1 LNAEKLDS
9 SIILDLSFDFLLLE
23 SGTSKSN
30 SGMNLHPSILEGLKW
45 FDLTENP
52 VCFGDDGVFYF
63 FCESLTSDKAV
74 KIATR
79 AQRYKGKS

>member
-30 SGMNLHPSILEGLKW
+30 SGMNLHQGLKW

-74 KIATR
+74 KIATK
-79 AQRYKGKS
+79 AQRHKGKS